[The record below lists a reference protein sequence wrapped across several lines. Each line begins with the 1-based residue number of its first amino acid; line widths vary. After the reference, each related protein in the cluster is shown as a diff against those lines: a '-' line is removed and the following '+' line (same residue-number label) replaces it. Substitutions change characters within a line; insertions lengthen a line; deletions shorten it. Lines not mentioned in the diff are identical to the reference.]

1 MQLWDT
7 VENKDILLKNTLLIK
22 VSRTE
27 DSTFKEFLIVF
38 IFK

>member
-1 MQLWDT
+1 MQLWDI

-27 DSTFKEFLIVF
+27 DSLLSKSF
-38 IFK
+38 